1 MGFTRR
7 DLLKTT
13 AGVTMGAMAPTLVRR
28 ASPGSGTELQA

>member
-13 AGVTMGAMAPTLVRR
+13 AGVTMGAMAPSLVSRR
-28 ASPGSGTELQA
+28 GAGSGTEIQA